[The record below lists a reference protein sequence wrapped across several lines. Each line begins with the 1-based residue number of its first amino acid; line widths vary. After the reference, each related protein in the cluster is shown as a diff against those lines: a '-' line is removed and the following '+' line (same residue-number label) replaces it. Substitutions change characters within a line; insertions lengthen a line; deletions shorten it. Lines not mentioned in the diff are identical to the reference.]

1 MSLFLSML
9 LAGVLVGAIYG
20 LVAVGY
26 TVVFSATG
34 VFNLAQGHLVMVA
47 IMGTFY
53 LTQIQGMSLWVAWP
67 AVIAGVVALSL
78 VEERT
83 VVRPFLRR
91 PGSFGW
97 FISTLAF
104 SLVVEAIVLALYG
117 DHPLTAIPSPFS
129 ANGIDLGP
137 VTIVPRRIAI
147 LVALVVVVIALE
159 QFYRRARWGNAMR
172 ASADD
177 REAAALRGINPNRI
191 SQLAFILGGLVAAIT
206 GLLIGPLT
214 YSDPTVGLAYT
225 LKGFI
230 ALAIGG
236 FGSFRGAIVGGLAVG
251 VAEQAINLY
260 GDPAYELLGGL
271 LVLLIVLSVR
281 PEGVFGTKSL
291 RMV

>member
-1 MSLFLSML
+1 MDLFLNML
-9 LAGVLVGAIYG
+9 VSGVFVGAIYG

-53 LTQIQGMSLWVAWP
+53 FTQILNWSLWITWP
-67 AVIAGVVALSL
+67 VVILGVVALSL
-78 VEERT
+78 LEERT
-83 VVRPFLRR
+83 VVRPFLRQ
-91 PGSFGW
+91 SDNFGW

-104 SLVVEAIVLALYG
+104 SLVIEAVVLALYG
-117 DHPLTAIPSPFS
+117 DHPLTRIPSPFS
-129 ANGIDLGP
+129 ANGVEIGQ
-137 VTIVPRRIAI
+137 VTVVPRRAAI
-147 LVALVVVVIALE
+147 LVALILIVIFLE
-159 QFYRRARWGNAMR
+159 YFYRQTRWGNAMR
-172 ASADD
+172 ATAED
-177 REAAALRGINPNRI
+177 REAAGLRGINPDRI
-191 SQLAFILGGLVAAIT
+191 SQLAFIFGGLAAAIT
-206 GLLIGPLT
+206 GVLIGPLT

-236 FGSFRGAIVGGLAVG
+236 FGSFRGAIFGGLAVG
-251 VAEQAINLY
+251 IGEQVVVLY
-260 GDPAYELLGGL
+260 GDPAYEILGGL

-281 PEGVFGTKSL
+281 PQGMFGAKSV